1 MKGGAHVAVKTYYV
15 CGFPITDDITHSG
28 IEGQKWGVRRF
39 QNYDGTLTPAG
50 KERYYGNR
58 KSTPSKAAQSI
69 KNVAKKYKEHV
80 VNTIKKNHPW
90 LMDDEELT
98 RVLTRMTMEQKVR
111 NIRKD
116 EKASRLVNKIAKE
129 SKKVLIDDIVV
140 SGVKDFGRNFL
151 QTSGKEI
158 AKSLFGDGNDGK
170 KDKKED
176 ADKKE
181 TGGGTHV
188 VDEDVR
194 SSGHGHTVSTKVAI
208 NSRRG
213 WTDLIGKDSDDDKD
227 KKRKK

>member
-1 MKGGAHVAVKTYYV
+1 MKTYYV

-58 KSTPSKAAQSI
+58 KGTPSKAAQSL

-98 RVLTRMTMEQKVR
+98 RVLTRMTLEQKVR

-116 EKASRLVNKIAKE
+116 EKSSRLVNKIASE
-129 SKKVLIDDIVV
+129 SKKVLVDDVASII
-140 SGVKDFGRNFL
+140 KDFGRNFA
-151 QTSGKEI
+151 QSSGKELG
-158 AKSLFGDGNDGK
+158 KSLFGDAGNDK
-170 KDKKED
+170 KDKK
-176 ADKKE
+176 DKKDKRNNNDNNEREEGTDEE
-181 TGGGTHV
+181 T
-188 VDEDVR
+188 R
-194 SSGHGHTVSTKVAI
+194 SSGHGRTT
-208 NSRRG
+208 
-213 WTDLIGKDSDDDKD
+213 
-227 KKRKK
+227 KRKIATSSRGGWISLDGGR